1 MKVTNPSLNLD
12 AAAPLFVIINYQS
25 PKFVRFIDKVW
36 KQIWD
41 CHPINK
47 NMSTRILK
55 FHFGI
60 VTKLMISTLDDEKH
74 VFLQKLNQ
82 CLSRGVH
89 GVVQCDFGPL
99 FFFFNIIILHGAIW
113 SKSSLHCTSI
123 VQSHVQY
130 RVVHC
135 SVSLCGL
142 VNFGLGCF
150 SKFWTGLVQ
159 PSWGFL
165 CFGQILKCCANF
177 SLFFPNKFLG
187 VK

>member
-89 GVVQCDFGPL
+89 GVVQCDFGPFYFYFYFYHHTARCNL
-99 FFFFNIIILHGAIW
+99 VKIITALHLNCAITCVV
-113 SKSSLHCTSI
+113 SCSSLQCII
-123 VQSHVQY
+123 VQ
-130 RVVHC
+130 
-135 SVSLCGL
+135 
-142 VNFGLGCF
+142 
-150 SKFWTGLVQ
+150 
-159 PSWGFL
+159 
-165 CFGQILKCCANF
+165 FGQFWIGMFFKILDWIGIAKLGFPMFWANF
-177 SLFFPNKFLG
+177 KMLC
-187 VK
+187 

>member
-89 GVVQCDFGPL
+89 GVVQCDFGP
-99 FFFFNIIILHGAIW
+99 FFFFLI
-113 SKSSLHCTSI
+113 SSYCTVQFGQNHHCIAPQLCNHMCSI
-123 VQSHVQY
+123 VQFIAVY
-130 RVVHC
+130 HC
-135 SVSLCGL
+135 AVWSVLDWD
-142 VNFGLGCF
+142 VFQNFGLDWCSQAGVSF
-150 SKFWTGLVQ
+150 VLGKF
-159 PSWGFL
+159 
-165 CFGQILKCCANF
+165 
-177 SLFFPNKFLG
+177 
-187 VK
+187 